1 MAPEAIPDDV
11 RDFVSRY
18 IDTVA
23 QLEALLLLRN
33 NPNEKWD
40 TRNVAQRLYVNERQ
54 ASETLNGLRS
64 AGLLVVENDQWR
76 YACATA
82 ELEGVVDRLGAL
94 HSQHLIALTHVIHS
108 KPSAARQFADAF
120 KLRKD
125 R

>member
-1 MAPEAIPDDV
+1 MALEAIPGDV
-11 RDFVSRY
+11 RDFVDQF

-40 TRNVAQRLYVNERQ
+40 VKKVAQRLYIGERH
-54 ASETLNGLRS
+54 ATEALSRLR
-64 AGLLVVENDQWR
+64 ADGLLGVENDQWCF
-76 YACATA
+76 ACATT
-82 ELEGVVDRLGAL
+82 ELESIVGRLAAL
-94 HSQHLIALTHVIHS
+94 HSQNLIALTNVIHS
-108 KPSAARQFADAF
+108 KPRGARQFADAF